1 MKIVKIMAEYAGTG
15 LFENKA
21 FDKIIVADNTVD
33 NERIALNI
41 CDTINEMTGWTSE
54 FKWYTPD
61 DRSQL
66 VQDFCTAHNLK
77 DADEMVAC
85 GWLADY
91 YDEAIDRIMNSYDSY
106 EDTMNRLIDFY
117 DYNSNMMITVEVIA
131 EDTVVDILQ

>member
-41 CDTINEMTGWTSE
+41 CDTINDMAGWTSE
-54 FKWYTPD
+54 FHWYTPD
-61 DRSQL
+61 DRCQL
-66 VQDFCTAHNLK
+66 VQDFCNAHDIA
-77 DADEMVAC
+77 DADELAYG

-91 YDEAIDRIMNSYDSY
+91 YNESIDRIMNSYDSY
-106 EDTMNRLIDFY
+106 EDTVNRLIDFY

-131 EDTVVDILQ
+131 EDTVVDFLQ

>member
-1 MKIVKIMAEYAGTG
+1 MKIVKIMSEYAGTG

-33 NERIALNI
+33 SERIALNI
-41 CDTINEMTGWTSE
+41 CDTINDMAGWTSE
-54 FKWYTPD
+54 FRWYTPD

-66 VQDFCTAHNLK
+66 VQDFCTAHNFK
-77 DADEMVAC
+77 DVDEMVAC

-91 YDEAIDRIMNSYDSY
+91 YDEAIDRIMNNYDSY
-106 EDTMNRLIDFY
+106 EDTVNRLIDFY
-117 DYNSNMMITVEVIA
+117 DYNSNMIITIEVIA